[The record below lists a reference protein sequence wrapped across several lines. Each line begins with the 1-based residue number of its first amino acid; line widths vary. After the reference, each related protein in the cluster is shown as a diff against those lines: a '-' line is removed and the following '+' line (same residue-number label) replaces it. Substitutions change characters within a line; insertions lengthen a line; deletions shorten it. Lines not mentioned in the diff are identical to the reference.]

1 MKEIGEEMTVIR
13 EQRVRIDRSEVEGE
27 GVFPNPSAPPAS
39 CPEVALPDSQDNL
52 EVTSEV
58 SEGCVDIC
66 CGCDSRY
73 KWYDDEGK
81 GLCCLFLFHF
91 PFLVIFLSILA
102 AITYFLYWYIIDW
115 YTSSS
120 CCVLRT
126 LTGVSDS
133 DATPESFPK
142 HEFYDLFSQLYYS
155 INPPSSRKQANS
167 YNAKM
172 TTPKIT

>member
-1 MKEIGEEMTVIR
+1 MTLFDYNSTELQVKNKS
-13 EQRVRIDRSEVEGE
+13 VH
-27 GVFPNPSAPPAS
+27 PPIIFKKT
-39 CPEVALPDSQDNL
+39 VMYGHNNL
-52 EVTSEV
+52 EIILLQLDCKFKNSFF
-58 SEGCVDIC
+58 S
-66 CGCDSRY
+66 
-73 KWYDDEGK
+73 
-81 GLCCLFLFHF
+81 GLCCLFLFYF
-91 PFLVIFLSILA
+91 PFLMIFLSILA

>member
-1 MKEIGEEMTVIR
+1 MTLFDYNSTELLVKNKS
-13 EQRVRIDRSEVEGE
+13 VH
-27 GVFPNPSAPPAS
+27 PPIIFKKTVMHS
-39 CPEVALPDSQDNL
+39 HNNL
-52 EVTSEV
+52 EIILLQLDHKFKNSFF
-58 SEGCVDIC
+58 S
-66 CGCDSRY
+66 
-73 KWYDDEGK
+73 

-120 CCVLRT
+120 CCVLWT
-126 LTGVSDS
+126 LTSVSDS
-133 DATPESFPK
+133 DATLESFPK

-172 TTPKIT
+172 TTPKMT

>member
-1 MKEIGEEMTVIR
+1 MTLFDYNSTELLVKNKS
-13 EQRVRIDRSEVEGE
+13 VH
-27 GVFPNPSAPPAS
+27 PPIIFKKTVMHS
-39 CPEVALPDSQDNL
+39 HNNL
-52 EVTSEV
+52 EIILLQLDHKFKNSFF
-58 SEGCVDIC
+58 S
-66 CGCDSRY
+66 
-73 KWYDDEGK
+73 

-91 PFLVIFLSILA
+91 PFLVIFFAILA

-142 HEFYDLFSQLYYS
+142 HEYYDLFSQLYYS

>member
-1 MKEIGEEMTVIR
+1 MTLFDYNSTELLVKNKS
-13 EQRVRIDRSEVEGE
+13 VH
-27 GVFPNPSAPPAS
+27 PPIIFKKTVMHS
-39 CPEVALPDSQDNL
+39 HNNL
-52 EVTSEV
+52 EIILLQLDHKFKNSFF
-58 SEGCVDIC
+58 S
-66 CGCDSRY
+66 
-73 KWYDDEGK
+73 

-126 LTGVSDS
+126 LTSVSDS
-133 DATPESFPK
+133 DAAPESFPK

>member
-1 MKEIGEEMTVIR
+1 MTLFDYNSTELLVKN
-13 EQRVRIDRSEVEGE
+13 ESVH
-27 GVFPNPSAPPAS
+27 PPIIFKKTVMHS
-39 CPEVALPDSQDNL
+39 HNNL
-52 EVTSEV
+52 EIILLQLDHKFKNSFF
-58 SEGCVDIC
+58 S
-66 CGCDSRY
+66 
-73 KWYDDEGK
+73 

-126 LTGVSDS
+126 LTSVSDS

-142 HEFYDLFSQLYYS
+142 HEFYVLFSQLYYS

>member
-1 MKEIGEEMTVIR
+1 MTLFDYNSTELLVKNKS
-13 EQRVRIDRSEVEGE
+13 VH
-27 GVFPNPSAPPAS
+27 PPIIFKKTVMHS
-39 CPEVALPDSQDNL
+39 HNNL
-52 EVTSEV
+52 EIILLQLDRKFKNSFF
-58 SEGCVDIC
+58 S
-66 CGCDSRY
+66 
-73 KWYDDEGK
+73 

-120 CCVLRT
+120 YCVLRT
-126 LTGVSDS
+126 LTGVSDP

>member
-1 MKEIGEEMTVIR
+1 MTLFDYNSTELLVKNKS
-13 EQRVRIDRSEVEGE
+13 VH
-27 GVFPNPSAPPAS
+27 PPIIFKKTVMHS
-39 CPEVALPDSQDNL
+39 HNNL
-52 EVTSEV
+52 EIILLQLDRKFKNSFF
-58 SEGCVDIC
+58 S
-66 CGCDSRY
+66 
-73 KWYDDEGK
+73 

-126 LTGVSDS
+126 LTSVSDS

-142 HEFYDLFSQLYYS
+142 HEFYVLFSQLYYS

>member
-1 MKEIGEEMTVIR
+1 MTLFDYNSTELLVKNKS
-13 EQRVRIDRSEVEGE
+13 VH
-27 GVFPNPSAPPAS
+27 PPIIFKKTVMHS
-39 CPEVALPDSQDNL
+39 HNNL
-52 EVTSEV
+52 EIILLQLDHKFKNSFF
-58 SEGCVDIC
+58 S
-66 CGCDSRY
+66 
-73 KWYDDEGK
+73 

-126 LTGVSDS
+126 LTSVSDS

-142 HEFYDLFSQLYYS
+142 HEFYVLFSQLYYS

>member
-1 MKEIGEEMTVIR
+1 MTLFDYNSTELLMKNKSFHPSIIFKKTVMH
-13 EQRVRIDRSEVEGE
+13 SH
-27 GVFPNPSAPPAS
+27 N
-39 CPEVALPDSQDNL
+39 NL
-52 EVTSEV
+52 EIILLQLDRKFKNSFF
-58 SEGCVDIC
+58 S
-66 CGCDSRY
+66 
-73 KWYDDEGK
+73 

-120 CCVLRT
+120 CCVLQT

-133 DATPESFPK
+133 DATPESFPE

-167 YNAKM
+167 YNAKI

>member
-1 MKEIGEEMTVIR
+1 MTLFDYNSTELLVKNKS
-13 EQRVRIDRSEVEGE
+13 VH
-27 GVFPNPSAPPAS
+27 PPIIFKKTVMHS
-39 CPEVALPDSQDNL
+39 HNNL
-52 EVTSEV
+52 EIILLQLDRKFKNSFF
-58 SEGCVDIC
+58 S
-66 CGCDSRY
+66 
-73 KWYDDEGK
+73 

-142 HEFYDLFSQLYYS
+142 HEFYGLFSQLYYS

>member
-1 MKEIGEEMTVIR
+1 MTLFDYNSTELLVKNKS
-13 EQRVRIDRSEVEGE
+13 VH
-27 GVFPNPSAPPAS
+27 PPIIFKKTVMHS
-39 CPEVALPDSQDNL
+39 HNNL
-52 EVTSEV
+52 EIILLQLDRKFKNSFF
-58 SEGCVDIC
+58 S
-66 CGCDSRY
+66 
-73 KWYDDEGK
+73 

-120 CCVLRT
+120 CCVLQT

-133 DATPESFPK
+133 DATPESFPE

-167 YNAKM
+167 YNAKI

>member
-1 MKEIGEEMTVIR
+1 MTLFDYNSTELLVKNKS
-13 EQRVRIDRSEVEGE
+13 VH
-27 GVFPNPSAPPAS
+27 PPIIFKKTVMHS
-39 CPEVALPDSQDNL
+39 HNNL
-52 EVTSEV
+52 EIILLQLDRKFKNSFF
-58 SEGCVDIC
+58 S
-66 CGCDSRY
+66 
-73 KWYDDEGK
+73 
-81 GLCCLFLFHF
+81 GLCCLFLFYF
-91 PFLVIFLSILA
+91 PLLMIFLSILA

-133 DATPESFPK
+133 DAAPESFPK

>member
-1 MKEIGEEMTVIR
+1 MTLFDYNSTELLVKNKS
-13 EQRVRIDRSEVEGE
+13 VH
-27 GVFPNPSAPPAS
+27 PPIIFKKTVMHS
-39 CPEVALPDSQDNL
+39 HNNL
-52 EVTSEV
+52 EIILLQLDRKFKNSFF
-58 SEGCVDIC
+58 S
-66 CGCDSRY
+66 
-73 KWYDDEGK
+73 

-142 HEFYDLFSQLYYS
+142 REFYDLFSQLYYS